1 MIDIAQ
7 VQGKVHAQS
16 VEKVGEIAE
25 RNPQEAV
32 SIIRSSLHD
41 DTHLR

>member
-1 MIDIAQ
+1 
-7 VQGKVHAQS
+7 VHAQS

-32 SIIRSSLHD
+32 SIIRSWLHD